1 MGVVTD
7 GADVKDQLRGEYSR
21 LLKKFLDTGDSK
33 YVFEIEDLSKK
44 LVNSNVGPDYMIETH
59 LNTLNE
65 VVTEFP
71 AMKAVHIH
79 NNASEPLIQLMVGYA
94 AAYHEYIEMH
104 ETRYLREKQL
114 ADELNDA
121 NNLQE
126 MFISIMSHDIR
137 SPLSGVVGYSG
148 LIRMR
153 SEDEKVI
160 GFADKIEKTAMEID
174 QMIESMRMYSK
185 VKKGF
190 SDEDFEE
197 FDLNEMLSGIFEFLE
212 GKIKEHGTKLDI
224 KYQIDRRYPVRG
236 IEFMRNA
243 YLNIIDN
250 AIKYSPM
257 NSTITITLDEVDTD
271 TDPDGNSKPHWK
283 FGVADNG
290 DGIPDDMKEGVFERF
305 VRNDKRGIKGSGIGL
320 AITKH
325 AVATHKGNVWIE
337 DNPDGG
343 SIFYITVPKA

>member
-1 MGVVTD
+1 MTD
-7 GADVKDQLRGEYSR
+7 DSGLREEYSVILR
-21 LLKKFLDTGDSK
+21 AFLESGDDR
-33 YVFEIEDLSKK
+33 YLMDIETISKK
-44 LVNSNVGPDYMIETH
+44 CVRANIGPDYMLEAH
-59 LNTLNE
+59 LNTLNGLVSE
-65 VVTEFP
+65 YPIEKTVRMF
-71 AMKAVHIH
+71 
-79 NNASEPLIQLMVGYA
+79 NSASEPLIQLMMGYA
-94 AAYHEYIEMH
+94 VAYHEYIDMH
-104 ETRYLREKQL
+104 ETRYEREKQL
-114 ADELNDA
+114 ANELNDA

-153 SEDEKVI
+153 SEDEKVV

-174 QMIESMRMYSK
+174 QMIESMRTYSK

-190 SDEDFEE
+190 SDEEFEE

-224 KYQIDRRYPVRG
+224 KYQTDRRYPVRG

-271 TDPDGNSKPHWK
+271 SDTDSGSHWK

>member
-1 MGVVTD
+1 MTD
-7 GADVKDQLRGEYSR
+7 DSGLREEYSVILR
-21 LLKKFLDTGDSK
+21 AFLESGDDR
-33 YVFEIEDLSKK
+33 YLMDIETISKK
-44 LVNSNVGPDYMIETH
+44 CVRANIGPDYMLEAH
-59 LNTLNE
+59 LNTLNGLVSE
-65 VVTEFP
+65 YPIEKTVRMF
-71 AMKAVHIH
+71 
-79 NNASEPLIQLMVGYA
+79 NSASEPLIQLMMGYA
-94 AAYHEYIEMH
+94 VAYHEYIEMH
-104 ETRYLREKQL
+104 EKRYEREKRL

-153 SEDEKVI
+153 SEDEKVV

-174 QMIESMRMYSK
+174 QMIESMRTYSK

-224 KYQIDRRYPVRG
+224 KYQTDRRYPVRG

-271 TDPDGNSKPHWK
+271 SDTDSGSHWK